1 MDMLFLI
8 LPVRLVDAAALAE
21 SLRSRRGKAS
31 ELRLGQVE
39 QVGTAA
45 LQVLL
50 SAAAT
55 WRKDGHGLRV
65 AEQSSAFDN
74 ALATL
79 GIPSEAFVS
88 EGVCQ

>member
-1 MDMLFLI
+1 MDMPFMV

-21 SLRSRRGKAS
+21 SLLTRRGKS
-31 ELRLGQVE
+31 LELRAGQVE

-55 WRKDGHGLRV
+55 WRKDGHSLRL
-65 AEQSSAFDN
+65 AESSP
-74 ALATL
+74 ALDIALTTL
-79 GIPSEAFVS
+79 GIAPEALTS
-88 EGVCQ
+88 EGVL